1 MLRAPLLLVFLLGLL
16 SAQETRSLPVPKKP
30 TGTFR
35 ISILGC
41 LRQNQPAP
49 ALARYAQH
57 DADLVLWVGDNMYAD
72 TDDPAAIAR
81 CYQQLAKLPDFER
94 VHTMA
99 PQMVAWDDHD
109 FGDNNR
115 GGDYPIKFESKELF
129 RRFWGLEDVVPEDR
143 AGVYYSRTFA
153 VGTRRLQVILL
164 DVRYER
170 GKPDG
175 TADMLGE
182 AQWQWLGEQLEAQV
196 DLRLVVSGTQIL
208 LPKESGSETWDEYP
222 KSRQRLLELLR
233 ARRSERTLFLTG
245 DQHYG
250 EVARQRGALGYDL
263 VELQFAGVNQTEKP
277 EFHPLRV
284 TPCATALHSDA
295 MLDIRFERD
304 QYEVPHSLFRVFD
317 AATGQVELTYRVNFD
332 ELELP
337 EVRPETGRPDG
348 SGAPKALRSQPLDRT
363 AQPR

>member
-1 MLRAPLLLVFLLGLL
+1 MLRPLVVFPFVLGLL
-16 SAQETRSLPVPKKP
+16 CAQEAPSLPVPKKP
-30 TGTFR
+30 AGTFR

-41 LRQNQPAP
+41 LRQNKPAP

-57 DADLVLWVGDNMYAD
+57 DADLVLWVGDSMYAD
-72 TDDPAAIAR
+72 TNDPAAIAR
-81 CYQQLAKLPDFER
+81 CYEQLAKLPHFER

-99 PQMVAWDDHD
+99 PQLVTWDDHD

-115 GGDYPIKFESKELF
+115 GGDYKIKFESKELF
-129 RRFWGLEDVVPEDR
+129 RQFWGLEDVVPQDR
-143 AGVYYSRTFA
+143 AGVYYSRTIE
-153 VGTRRLQVILL
+153 VGTHRLQVILL

-182 AQWQWLGEQLEAQV
+182 AQWQWLGEQLATPAA
-196 DLRLVVSGTQIL
+196 LRLIVSGTQIL

-222 KSRQRLLELLR
+222 KSRQRLIELLR
-233 ARRSERTLFLTG
+233 TRRIERTLFLTG

-250 EVARQRGALGYDL
+250 EVARQRGTLGYDL

-284 TPCATALHSDA
+284 TPCATTLHSDA
-295 MLDIRFERD
+295 MLDTRFERD
-304 QYEVPHSLFRVFD
+304 QHEVPHSLFRVFD

-332 ELELP
+332 ELELQ
-337 EVRPETGRPDG
+337 
-348 SGAPKALRSQPLDRT
+348 KAR
-363 AQPR
+363 

>member
-1 MLRAPLLLVFLLGLL
+1 MLHPLIVTLIFLGSLA
-16 SAQETRSLPVPKKP
+16 AQEASALPVPKKP

-41 LRQNQPAP
+41 LRQNKPAP
-49 ALARYAQH
+49 ALARYSQH

-72 TDDPAAIAR
+72 TNDPAAIAR
-81 CYQQLAKLPDFER
+81 CYQQLAGLPHFEQVR
-94 VHTMA
+94 TMA
-99 PQMVAWDDHD
+99 PHLVTWDDHD

-115 GGDYPIKFESKELF
+115 GGDYAIKFESKELF
-129 RRFWGLEDVVPEDR
+129 RQFWGLEDMVPQDR
-143 AGVYYSRTFA
+143 AGVYYSRTIA
-153 VGTRRLQVILL
+153 VGAHRLQVILL

-175 TADMLGE
+175 TADILGA
-182 AQWQWLGEQLEAQV
+182 AQWQWLDEQLATPA
-196 DLRLVVSGTQIL
+196 DLRLIVSGTQIL

-222 KSRQRLLELLR
+222 KSRQRLIDLLR
-233 ARRSERTLFLTG
+233 ARRIERTLFLTG

-250 EVARQRGALGYDL
+250 EVARQRGTLGYDL

-284 TPCATALHSDA
+284 TPCATTLHSDA
-295 MLDIRFERD
+295 MLDIRFERNR
-304 QYEVPHSLFRVFD
+304 YEVAHALFRVFD
-317 AATGQVELTYRVNFD
+317 ATTGQTELTYRVNFD

-337 EVRPETGRPDG
+337 
-348 SGAPKALRSQPLDRT
+348 KAR
-363 AQPR
+363 